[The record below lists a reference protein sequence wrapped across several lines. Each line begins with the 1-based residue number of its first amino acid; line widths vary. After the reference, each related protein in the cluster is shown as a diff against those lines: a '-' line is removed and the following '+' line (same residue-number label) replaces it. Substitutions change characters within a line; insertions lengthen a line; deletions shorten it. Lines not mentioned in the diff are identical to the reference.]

1 MNSDPRFQLAPEK
14 MILPKRNKCKP
25 DPNFWISKD
34 IDDYS
39 LLRHFI
45 KGDPKPFKL
54 IDIEDKDNTDFVGS
68 VDYIDYYLNINH
80 EDIENMDAFTD
91 DEEDYE
97 DYDNLGEGAS
107 DTDSG
112 DEANDWMFE
121 RY

>member
-14 MILPKRNKCKP
+14 MIIPKRNKGKP
-25 DPNFWISKD
+25 NPNFWLSKD

-54 IDIEDKDNTDFVGS
+54 IDIKDKDNTEFVGS
-68 VDYIDYYLNINH
+68 TDYIDYYLNINH

-97 DYDNLGEGAS
+97 DYDNLGEGVS